1 MKQSNLFVNLSV
13 AITVIVLSFALV
25 ESADA
30 AGPLTTAKVKR
41 IARAVANQEITTR
54 ASGLSVN
61 TANSA
66 NTTNSATTA
75 NSANTA
81 NTANSANPVLFA
93 AVQFDGQVFPALSK
107 GISQANVT
115 SPQPGAYCFSGLP
128 ATKGGQVTLIF
139 ADADS
144 SSIIPGDAL
153 VCPQQVQ
160 FAVITYTDG
169 VLSASGFYLHLYQ

>member
-1 MKQSNLFVNLSV
+1 MKPVNLNMV
-13 AITVIVLSFALV
+13 MTLAVLSFALV

-30 AGPLTTAKVKR
+30 ADLTTAKVKR
-41 IARAVANQEITTR
+41 IARAVANQEITAR

-66 NTTNSATTA
+66 ATTNS
-75 NSANTA
+75 A

-93 AVQFDGQVFPALSK
+93 TVQFDGQVFQALSK

-115 SPQPGAYCFSGLP
+115 SPQIGVYCFSGLP
-128 ATKGGQVTLIF
+128 ATKGGQVTLLF
-139 ADADS
+139 ASADS

-153 VCPQQVQ
+153 VCPQTVQ

-169 VLSASGFYLHLYQ
+169 VLTDSGFYLHLYQ